1 MANEDHGVSSSSVEE
16 DAPEEDDNNELL
28 SEILKTIGSG
38 IRQSETPLGSY
49 VEAVISAL
57 EEGDLEKT
65 VKAMD
70 QLTEK
75 LKFVKH
81 LVLHS
86 IATVTDE
93 FNP

>member
-1 MANEDHGVSSSSVEE
+1 MATEDNGTSDLSTEE
-16 DAPEEDDNNELL
+16 SAPDETDKSELI

-38 IRQSETPLGSY
+38 IRSSETPLGSY
-49 VEAVISAL
+49 VEAVVSAL
-57 EEGDLEKT
+57 EEGDLAKT

-70 QLTEK
+70 ELTEK

-81 LVLHS
+81 LLLHS
-86 IATVTDE
+86 ISTVTDE